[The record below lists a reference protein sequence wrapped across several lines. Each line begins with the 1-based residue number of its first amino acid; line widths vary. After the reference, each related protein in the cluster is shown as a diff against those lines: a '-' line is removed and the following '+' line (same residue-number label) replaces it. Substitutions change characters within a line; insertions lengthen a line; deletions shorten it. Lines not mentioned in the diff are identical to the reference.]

1 MPESEREEMRSTTAD
16 GWFDPGTYKVGGRRV
31 PQPTGRDRDSSLKIE
46 YGPWEYLI
54 SCREAQT
61 ASDI

>member
-1 MPESEREEMRSTTAD
+1 MD
-16 GWFDPGTYKVGGRRV
+16 GSIPGAYKVGGRRV

>member
-1 MPESEREEMRSTTAD
+1 MD
-16 GWFDPGTYKVGGRRV
+16 GSIPGAYKVGGRRV
-31 PQPTGRDRDSSLKIE
+31 PQPTGRDRDSSLNNE